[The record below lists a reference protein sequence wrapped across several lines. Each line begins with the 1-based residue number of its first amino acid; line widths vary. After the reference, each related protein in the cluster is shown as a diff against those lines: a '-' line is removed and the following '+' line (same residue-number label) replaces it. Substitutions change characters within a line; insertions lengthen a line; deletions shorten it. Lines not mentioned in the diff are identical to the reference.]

1 MTIKK
6 LVKVRTDGMNRIGMI
21 REQILTIEVSKHY
34 AKPYAQKIK
43 SIIWN
48 QFDSTCEVENCSFD
62 TDETMTI
69 KLYFL
74 CTDEQY
80 ERLLDIL
87 DNRFNSKSCK
97 KID

>member
-1 MTIKK
+1 
-6 LVKVRTDGMNRIGMI
+6 MNRIGMI
-21 REQILTIEVSKHY
+21 REQILTIEVGKHY

-48 QFDSTCEVENCSFD
+48 QFDSTCEVKNCSFD

-74 CTDEQY
+74 STDEQY

>member
-6 LVKVRTDGMNRIGMI
+6 LVKVRIDGMNRVGMI

-80 ERLLDIL
+80 ERLTDIL

>member
-1 MTIKK
+1 
-6 LVKVRTDGMNRIGMI
+6 MNRIGMI

>member
-6 LVKVRTDGMNRIGMI
+6 LVKVRLSGMNRIGMI

-80 ERLLDIL
+80 ERLTDIL

>member
-6 LVKVRTDGMNRIGMI
+6 IVKVRTSGMNRIGMI

-74 CTDEQY
+74 STDEQY
-80 ERLLDIL
+80 ERLTDIL

>member
-74 CTDEQY
+74 STDEQY

>member
-6 LVKVRTDGMNRIGMI
+6 LVKVRIGGMNRVGMI

-34 AKPYAQKIK
+34 AKPYGQKIK

-48 QFDSTCEVENCSFD
+48 QFDSTCEIENCSFD

>member
-6 LVKVRTDGMNRIGMI
+6 LVKVRINGMNIVGMI

-48 QFDSTCEVENCSFD
+48 QFDSTCEIENCSFD

-80 ERLLDIL
+80 ERLTDIL
-87 DNRFNSKSCK
+87 DNRFNSKLRK

>member
-6 LVKVRTDGMNRIGMI
+6 LVKVRINGMNIVGMI